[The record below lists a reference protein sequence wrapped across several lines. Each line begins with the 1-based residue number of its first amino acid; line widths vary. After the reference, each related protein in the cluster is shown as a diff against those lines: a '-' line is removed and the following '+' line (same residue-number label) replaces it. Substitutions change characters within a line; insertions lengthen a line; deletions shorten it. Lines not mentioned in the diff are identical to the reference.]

1 MAFSADELRVLRR
14 ALEAVVRPALVPE
27 REVRACRRLARA
39 VDQADGEAARR
50 RAFLV
55 ADLRRYRAA
64 LPGSAR
70 GYLES
75 LDEALSAGCPTGSED
90 LASLRRIAFGAA
102 GSTAD
107 RQRARRL
114 LDRLSAAP
122 PAALPA
128 RREGSARHLLVVPS
142 GLAGGVPVP
151 SPPYP
156 CRNGRGA
163 EGAAVPGSRPAA
175 DGPGPAVRAASGRTP
190 APGRAGCPAETDH
203 IADLRD
209 DTDKDGGEHMA
220 AKESDDRER
229 TPRPAP
235 APGPKSPGPSGP
247 RPTRPVPTPGE
258 VFPPRRRPKPPPGD
272 RSVPPE
278 EHLRTDALSA

>member
-14 ALEAVVRPALVPE
+14 ALEAVVRPALVPD
-27 REVRACRRLARA
+27 REVRACHRLARA
-39 VDQADGEAARR
+39 VDRAAAEAARE

-55 ADLRRYRAA
+55 ADLGRYRAA

-70 GYLES
+70 GYLER
-75 LDEALSAGCPTGSED
+75 LDEALSAGCTPAPD
-90 LASLRRIAFGAA
+90 DIASLRRIASGAA
-102 GSTAD
+102 GRTGG
-107 RQRARRL
+107 REQARRL
-114 LDRLSAAP
+114 LGRLSTGRAAVP
-122 PAALPA
+122 G

-142 GLAGGVPVP
+142 GLAGGVP
-151 SPPYP
+151 SPCLY
-156 CRNGRGA
+156 GRGR
-163 EGAAVPGSRPAA
+163 AVPGSRPAA
-175 DGPGPAVRAASGRTP
+175 LDGPRPGPAGSPASDRTP
-190 APGRAGCPAETDH
+190 GPGRAAREAETDH

-235 APGPKSPGPSGP
+235 GPGPKSPGPSGP

-272 RSVPPE
+272 RALPPE
-278 EHLRTDALSA
+278 ERARADALSA